1 MLYKYS
7 VILDI
12 NPSEYEE
19 VKQDLDC
26 RTLKYARKFSS
37 LQEMSIKEQ
46 LKFYIEKNN
55 IKDRDRMFE
64 LIDKLQTLF
73 LFNFSAKE
81 EIMLTLNYYNTKL
94 DSIVV
99 PSGNIEESIIENAIM
114 LYGNDFYVLTEINE
128 LEYKLN
134 SYIKCNVCI

>member
-1 MLYKYS
+1 
-7 VILDI
+7 
-12 NPSEYEE
+12 
-19 VKQDLDC
+19 
-26 RTLKYARKFSS
+26 
-37 LQEMSIKEQ
+37 
-46 LKFYIEKNN
+46 
-55 IKDRDRMFE
+55 
-64 LIDKLQTLF
+64 
-73 LFNFSAKE
+73 
-81 EIMLTLNYYNTKL
+81 MLTLNYYNTKL